1 MANGN
6 SGAGTG
12 EAAGYDVIIVGGGSA
27 GCVLANRLSA
37 SSTRRVLLLEAGRDT
52 PPGKEPEDVLSTYP
66 FSYFNRDYMWPSIP
80 VHWKTAEDSP
90 VAKAPQGRIM
100 GGCSSIMGM
109 TALRGLP
116 EDYDEWRDAGL
127 EGWGWSDVLPFFR
140 KLEADRDFTGAL
152 HGADGPV
159 PIRRPETLP
168 PVAEALRAHF
178 RAQGTPLLDDMNG
191 EFGEGAGTLPISR
204 FADKRA
210 SAAICYLGSEVRARP
225 NLEII
230 TGAHVLSLDVGEG
243 RRVTGVTARI
253 GGDGGG
259 DGERGETRAFRGAE
273 VIVSAGAL
281 QSPVMLLRAGIGPG
295 AALNRAGV
303 PVLADRPGVGANLQN
318 HQLLQLVFHLT
329 AAGRA
334 PAGMRGHTTSML
346 RYSSGL
352 AGCPV
357 KDMYIPFV
365 ANTGW
370 HALGARL
377 SSLTPTVAKPLSRG
391 RITLAPGRDGAGAA
405 PLIEF
410 AYQSDDRDRLR
421 HMDAVR
427 RAALMLLSPELRP
440 LWRHAVP
447 IFRMD
452 RVGQFNRIS
461 TPNAL
466 KARALALLLDLV
478 PAASRLTLSALT
490 RRSIDIATLAS
501 DYAALAEFVT
511 SAVTGPCHHAGTCR
525 MGGADDPNAVT
536 DPEGRVYGVEGLRV
550 VDASIMPSVPRGNTN
565 IPTIM
570 VAEKVAAGMG

>member
-1 MANGN
+1 MSDLI
-6 SGAGTG
+6 SGTAEVGG
-12 EAAGYDVIIVGGGSA
+12 FDVVIVGGGSA
-27 GCVLANRLSA
+27 GCVLASRLTEKSA
-37 SSTRRVLLLEAGRDT
+37 RRVLLLEAGRDT
-52 PPGKEPEDVLSTYP
+52 APGAEPADVLSTYP
-66 FSYFNRDYMWPSIP
+66 FSYFNRDYMWPDLR
-80 VHWKTAEDSP
+80 VHWKDAGTSP
-90 VAKAPQGRIM
+90 AANVPQGRIM

-127 EGWGWSDVLPFFR
+127 AGWGWEDVLPFFR
-140 KLEADRDFTGAL
+140 KLEADQDFTGEL
-152 HGADGPV
+152 HGAEGPV
-159 PIRRPETLP
+159 PIRRPENLP
-168 PVAEALRAHF
+168 PVGLALRAYC
-178 RAQGTPLLDDMNG
+178 AANNIPLLDDLNG
-191 EFGEGAGTLPISR
+191 EFGEGAGTLPVSR
-204 FADKRA
+204 FTDKRA
-210 SAAICYLGSEVRARP
+210 SAAICYLGADVRARP
-225 NLEII
+225 NLEIV
-230 TGAHVLSLDVGEG
+230 TGAEVLSLDVVEG
-243 RRVTGVTARI
+243 KRIGGVTARL
-253 GGDGGG
+253 G
-259 DGERGETRAFRGAE
+259 GETRVFRAGE

-281 QSPVMLLRAGIGPG
+281 QSPVMLMRAGIGPG
-295 AALNRAGV
+295 ADLNRAGI

-318 HQLLQLVFHLT
+318 HQLLQLVFHLG

-334 PAGMRGHTTSML
+334 PAGYRGHTTSSW

-352 AGCPV
+352 EGCPV

-370 HALGARL
+370 HALGQRL

-391 RITLAPGRDGAGAA
+391 RITLRPGGGGAGGEGGRPV

-427 RAALMLLSPELRP
+427 RAAGMLLSPEVRP
-440 LWRHAVP
+440 LWHNAVP

-461 TPNAL
+461 KPNAL

-478 PAASRLTLSALT
+478 PPASRPVLGALT
-490 RRSIDIATLAS
+490 RRGIDIATLARDDS
-501 DYAALAEFVT
+501 ALAEFVT
-511 SAVTGPCHHAGTCR
+511 AAVTGPCHHAGTCR
-525 MGGADDPNAVT
+525 MGAAGDADAVT
-536 DPEGRVYGVEGLRV
+536 DPAGRVYGVEGLRV

-570 VAEKVAAGMG
+570 LAEKIAAGIE

>member
-1 MANGN
+1 MADGI
-6 SGAGTG
+6 SGAA
-12 EAAGYDVIIVGGGSA
+12 EAGGYDVIIVGGGSA

-37 SSTRRVLLLEAGRDT
+37 GSARRVLLLEAGRDT
-52 PPGKEPEDVLSTYP
+52 PPGEEPEDVLSTYP

-80 VHWKTAEDSP
+80 VHWKTAETSP

-100 GGCSSIMGM
+100 GGCSTIMGM

-140 KLEADRDFTGAL
+140 KLEADRDFGGDL

-159 PIRRPETLP
+159 PIRRPEALP
-168 PVAEALRAHF
+168 PVAHALRAHF
-178 RAQGTPLLDDMNG
+178 EAQGAPLLDDLNG
-191 EFGEGAGTLPISR
+191 EFGEGFGILPVSR

-210 SAAICYLGSEVRARP
+210 SAAICYLGADVRARP

-230 TGAHVLSLDVGEG
+230 TGAHVLSLDIGEG

-253 GGDGGG
+253 GGDDGG
-259 DGERGETRAFRGAE
+259 RGETRAFRGGE

-281 QSPVMLLRAGIGPG
+281 QSPVMLMRAGIGPG
-295 AALNRAGV
+295 AALNAAGV

-329 AAGRA
+329 PAGRA
-334 PAGMRGHTTSML
+334 PAGMRGHTTASW

-391 RITLAPGRDGAGAA
+391 RITLAPGPDGAAAA

-410 AYQSDDRDRLR
+410 AYQFDDRDRLR

-427 RAALMLLSPELRP
+427 RAASMLLAPELRP

-478 PAASRLTLSALT
+478 PQASRLTLSALT

-501 DYAALAEFVT
+501 DDAALAEFVT
-511 SAVTGPCHHAGTCR
+511 AAVTGPCHHAGTCR
-525 MGGADDPNAVT
+525 MGAADDATAVT
-536 DPEGRVYGVEGLRV
+536 DPAGRVYGVEGLRV